1 MGQGKFPFRI
11 KGNKCRK
18 DDRVE
23 NLHFTTP
30 NKIVDLGK
38 GHKWMLKS
46 LSPHRLLINYKGK
59 HCLYFYNG
67 GIWQTQS

>member
-1 MGQGKFPFRI
+1 MGQEKFPFRI
-11 KGNKCRK
+11 KGDKCRK

-46 LSPHRLLINYKGK
+46 LSKMITSHITY
-59 HCLYFYNG
+59 
-67 GIWQTQS
+67 

>member
-1 MGQGKFPFRI
+1 M

-23 NLHFTTP
+23 NLHVTTP
-30 NKIVDLGK
+30 SEIVDLGK

-46 LSPHRLLINYKGK
+46 LSKMITSQITY
-59 HCLYFYNG
+59 
-67 GIWQTQS
+67 